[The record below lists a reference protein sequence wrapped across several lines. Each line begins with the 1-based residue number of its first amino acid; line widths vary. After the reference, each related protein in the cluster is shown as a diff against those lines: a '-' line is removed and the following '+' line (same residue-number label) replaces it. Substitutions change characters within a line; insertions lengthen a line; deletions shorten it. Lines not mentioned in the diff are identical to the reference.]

1 MVIYC
6 KTWKFETIES
16 MAGVSL
22 LEYSSPNLSCW
33 VFYSDELSSNML
45 CHNWSLIFQYLSN
58 ADDTYSPVVLVGFES
73 IYTFRWHLLH
83 WLDFRNSCILV
94 ICFISISLEM
104 HFNSDLLVY
113 RLLFT
118 KGYICALYHVI
129 HVKIYQS
136 FPIMIES
143 SNNYFHRTISFQEFC
158 T

>member
-58 ADDTYSPVVLVGFES
+58 ADDTYSPVVLVGIES
-73 IYTFRWHLLH
+73 IYTFRWHLRH

-118 KGYICALYHVI
+118 KWYICALYDVI

-143 SNNYFHRTISFQEFC
+143 SNN
-158 T
+158 